1 MSRVLIVCEAAP
13 TRSLIGEVVSRERHR
28 PVIVT
33 SAAAARAL
41 VERESFDLVV
51 VDLATPDADGPRSLW
66 TAEPNEPRPPIL
78 AVAAPDRSAARELA
92 FEAEASAFVVP
103 PVDERALRCQLRTLV
118 ELGRLRAA
126 RPSSAELDDRWADRL
141 RASEARYRAM
151 IVAIPDLLFRI
162 DREYRFIDVS
172 ASDPSQLALPP
183 EELLGKTIAEVYGG
197 GLPEVAAAFRSTFID
212 QTTAAID
219 RAFASGQLQRFDY
232 EYHDRWFEARIVRSG
247 PDEVVAIARDVT
259 ELRRAEEAL
268 HAAVRAR
275 DDLLAVVSHDL
286 RSPVATVRLSAEAL
300 AQHPRDDDRRRG
312 RKQIDAILR
321 ATDRMSR
328 LIDDLLQAALIE
340 AGTFSVTLGREAPR
354 ALVDEALHAIEPV
367 AAKRS
372 VQVGAALP
380 STLPEIRCDRQR
392 VIQVLLNLLGNA
404 VKFSPSGGTVRVDA
418 VPEAG
423 ALRFAVSD
431 QGPGIAAAS
440 LPHVFDRYWK
450 RTLDGQ
456 EGAGLG
462 LYIARGIIDAHGGRI
477 WVESQVGVGTTFYF
491 TLPLA

>member
-1 MSRVLIVCEAAP
+1 MAVP
-13 TRSLIGEVVSRERHR
+13 
-28 PVIVT
+28 
-33 SAAAARAL
+33 SAAAARAHL
-41 VERESFDLVV
+41 EREAVEVIVV
-51 VDLATPDADGPRSLW
+51 ELATPDADGPRSLW
-66 TAEPNEPRPPIL
+66 PDEPTTPRPPIL
-78 AVAAPDRSAARELA
+78 AIAAPDRAAAREHA
-92 FEAEASAFVVP
+92 FERAASAFVVP
-103 PVDERALRCQLRTLV
+103 PIDERAVRCGLRTLV

-126 RPSSAELDDRWADRL
+126 PPPAEERDDRWADQL

-162 DREYRFIDVS
+162 DRGYRFIDVS
-172 ASDPSQLALPP
+172 ASDPSQLVVPP
-183 EELLGKTIAEVYGG
+183 QALLGKTVAEVYGG
-197 GLPEVAAAFRSTFID
+197 GIPGVAAAFRATFID
-212 QTTAAID
+212 QVTEAID

-232 EYHDRWFEARIVRSG
+232 EYQDRWFEARIVRSG

-268 HAAVRAR
+268 RAAVRAR

-286 RSPVATVRLSAEAL
+286 RSPVATVRLSAESL

-340 AGTFSVTLGREAPR
+340 AGKFSVTLGREAPR

-372 VQVGAALP
+372 VEVGAALP
-380 STLPEIRCDRQR
+380 PTLPEIRCDRQR

-404 VKFSPSGGTVRVDA
+404 VKFSPSGGTVRVGA
-418 VPEAG
+418 VPEGG
-423 ALRFAVSD
+423 ALRFTVSD

-450 RTLDGQ
+450 STLDGQ

-462 LYIARGIIDAHGGRI
+462 LYIARGIVDAHGGRI
-477 WVESQVGVGTTFYF
+477 WVESQLGVGTTFYF